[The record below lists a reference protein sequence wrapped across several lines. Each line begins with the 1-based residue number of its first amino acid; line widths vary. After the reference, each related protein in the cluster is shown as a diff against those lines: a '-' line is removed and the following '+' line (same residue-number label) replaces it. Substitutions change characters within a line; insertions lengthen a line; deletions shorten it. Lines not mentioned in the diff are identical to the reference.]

1 MEDISSVLNLMI
13 INASDTLPGC
23 RVRYFNPIPLG
34 LKGLEGNEISSTCT
48 KKVVMSQHEISQLL
62 VAFKSVWIPLK
73 RMWCRWIWSC
83 LLYGCHAGTFLLSQ
97 RSILLAFLREGA
109 PFLYGENRPTTY
121 ELSWV
126 AMSLQGLR
134 NPIIFH
140 PFSQA
145 LEILEVD
152 RVKSWEIP
160 LLVPSWCW
168 MPRKFCRMRVAQW
181 NSFGSVN
188 GKQQNLLPWMSRW
201 QRAAC
206 WVFLWGAHRVE
217 GGWKMDR

>member
-1 MEDISSVLNLMI
+1 MPDFFRRRQNWPPGRTVLHIYREAGDYVLVSIVFFQSSSFCFNLIWRKVISSLLTSGFEGGSTKQVKTSLSMEDISSVLNLMI

-23 RVRYFNPIPLG
+23 RVRYFNPISLG
-34 LKGLEGNEISSTCT
+34 LKGLEGHEISSTCT

-126 AMSLQGLR
+126 ARLEKPHHFSS
-134 NPIIFH
+134 IFT
-140 PFSQA
+140 
-145 LEILEVD
+145 
-152 RVKSWEIP
+152 
-160 LLVPSWCW
+160 
-168 MPRKFCRMRVAQW
+168 
-181 NSFGSVN
+181 G
-188 GKQQNLLPWMSRW
+188 PWDP
-201 QRAAC
+201 
-206 WVFLWGAHRVE
+206 WG
-217 GGWKMDR
+217 G

>member
-23 RVRYFNPIPLG
+23 RVRYFNPISLG
-34 LKGLEGNEISSTCT
+34 LKGLEGHEISSTCT

-126 AMSLQGLR
+126 AMSCKAWETPSFFIHFHRPLR
-134 NPIIFH
+134 SLRWIELN
-140 PFSQA
+140 
-145 LEILEVD
+145 LE
-152 RVKSWEIP
+152 RYR
-160 LLVPSWCW
+160 C
-168 MPRKFCRMRVAQW
+168 
-181 NSFGSVN
+181 
-188 GKQQNLLPWMSRW
+188 
-201 QRAAC
+201 
-206 WVFLWGAHRVE
+206 
-217 GGWKMDR
+217 